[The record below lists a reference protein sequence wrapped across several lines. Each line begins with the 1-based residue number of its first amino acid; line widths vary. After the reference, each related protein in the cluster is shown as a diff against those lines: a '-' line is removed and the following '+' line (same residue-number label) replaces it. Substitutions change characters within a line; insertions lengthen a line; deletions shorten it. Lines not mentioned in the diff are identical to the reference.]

1 MLYVT
6 LCNRPHAGEGRRARH
21 APTMAARTSSQAAHP
36 GWHTEV
42 SMRIGRN
49 VIAPTILSICTV
61 GSLVVGPVLA
71 LTAATAPVSASVAVT
86 AKPAM
91 IGYHL

>member
-1 MLYVT
+1 
-6 LCNRPHAGEGRRARH
+6 
-21 APTMAARTSSQAAHP
+21 
-36 GWHTEV
+36 
-42 SMRIGRN
+42 MRIGRN